1 MGSKHDKVSNLRHP
15 ERYLAEGCPEAVS
28 DAAQCVIAA
37 RTALRLG
44 QKEIAL
50 HLYVRATRLWH
61 ELDGAQPGRWS
72 AELRGTRKELVR
84 LLERH

>member
-1 MGSKHDKVSNLRHP
+1 MGKNP
-15 ERYLAEGCPEAVS
+15 ERYLAGDLPERVA
-28 DAAQCVIAA
+28 DAAQCVLAA

-50 HLYVRATRLWH
+50 HLYVTAARLWRGIEGADPGH
-61 ELDGAQPGRWS
+61 WRRELT
-72 AELRGTRKELVR
+72 ETRKELVH